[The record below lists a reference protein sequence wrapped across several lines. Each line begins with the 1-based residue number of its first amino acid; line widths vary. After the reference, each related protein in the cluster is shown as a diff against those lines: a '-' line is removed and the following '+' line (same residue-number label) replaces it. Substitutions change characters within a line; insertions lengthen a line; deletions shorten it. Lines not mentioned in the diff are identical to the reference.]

1 MERNRLKNMD
11 VALRLFLD
19 AVAPT
24 DRTERIP
31 LEDAD
36 NRVLCKDITAPL
48 DYPHYDQCILDG
60 YAVRAED
67 TVGCGAR
74 NAKAML
80 PVKKGRVR
88 EGLCVSVHTG
98 SAMPP
103 GADALVPLEDVTEKD
118 GRVLVLKEV
127 KKREWVW
134 SRGEGIAA
142 GGVVLRE
149 GMQLKPTDIA
159 MLAKVGM
166 THVDVY
172 DKPRVLIIP
181 TGDECVRRDAS
192 LGPGFVYEVNG
203 LMCCL
208 LVKRYGGNP
217 TLHDIVPDDR
227 GRLADALTGCREH
240 DLVVTIGGSSAG
252 KRDLM
257 GRVVS
262 SIGQVMYHG
271 VAFHP
276 GNHMGAGLIGVA
288 EEVRPVAFLPG
299 YTESCAVSAFM
310 FVGPAIR
317 KIGHYPRA
325 QYGRE
330 PVQLTGDMSTPVGI
344 RAVRKVNVRDG
355 RARQV
360 KLIAESADPGR
371 YAYIVVPEETSL
383 IESGQTAEA
392 VYLE

>member
-1 MERNRLKNMD
+1 MKESRLKNMD
-11 VALRLFLD
+11 EALRLFLD
-19 AVAPT
+19 AVVPT

-36 NRVLCKDITAPL
+36 NRVLCKDIAAPL
-48 DYPHYDQCILDG
+48 NYPHYDQCILDG
-60 YAVRAED
+60 YAVRAQD
-67 TVGCGAR
+67 TIGCDAR
-74 NAKAML
+74 NAKAMSTATQ
-80 PVKKGRVR
+80 GRVGR
-88 EGLCVSVHTG
+88 GLCMSVHTG

-103 GADALVPLEDVTEKD
+103 GADALVPLEDVMEKD
-118 GRVLVLKEV
+118 GRILVLKEV
-127 KKREWVW
+127 KEREWVW
-134 SRGEGIAA
+134 SKGEGITA

-159 MLAKVGM
+159 MLAKVGI
-166 THVDVY
+166 TRVDVY
-172 DKPRVLIIP
+172 DRPRVLIIP
-181 TGDECVRRDAS
+181 TGDECVGRDSS
-192 LGPGFVYEVNG
+192 LSPGFVYEVNG

-227 GRLADALTGCREH
+227 GKLAHALAGCQEY

-257 GRVVS
+257 GEVVS
-262 SIGQVMYHG
+262 SMGRVLYHG

-276 GNHMGAGLIGVA
+276 GNHMGAGLIEAGA
-288 EEVRPVAFLPG
+288 LTRPVAFLPG

-310 FVGPAIR
+310 FVDPAVR
-317 KIGHYPRA
+317 KIGHYPPSR
-325 QYGRE
+325 YGSE
-330 PVQLTGDMSTPVGI
+330 PVQLTGDLPTPVGI

-355 RARQV
+355 RARPV
-360 KLIAESADPGR
+360 KLIAESADPGT
-371 YAYIVVPEETSL
+371 YAYIIVPEETSL
-383 IESGQTAEA
+383 IEGEQTAEA